1 MDIQDYTTEELIEEI
16 VAREECDQ
24 IGELINVEDCKFD
37 MDELCDALEKEGY
50 NVSMDNFFNIEDADD
65 DDLKD
70 ELESRGFIVS
80 EDPAIDEDYIDIVR
94 RDFENSPT
102 AALNVLQDLLGMQH
116 TTTKEQ
122 VIEQLKSVL

>member
-1 MDIQDYTTEELIEEI
+1 MEIQDYTTEELIEEI

-50 NVSMDNFFNIEDADD
+50 NVSQDDIFDIEDADD

-70 ELESRGFIVS
+70 ELERRGYTVYN
-80 EDPAIDEDYIDIVR
+80 DEDYVDIVR
-94 RDFENSPT
+94 RDFENSST
-102 AALNVLQDLLGMQH
+102 AALNVMQDLLGMQH

>member
-1 MDIQDYTTEELIEEI
+1 MEIQDYTTEELIEEI

-37 MDELCDALEKEGY
+37 VYELCDALEKEGY
-50 NVSMDNFFNIEDADD
+50 TVSQDDIFDIIEDADD
-65 DDLKD
+65 YDLKD
-70 ELESRGFIVS
+70 ELERRGYTVYY
-80 EDPAIDEDYIDIVR
+80 DEDYVDIVR
-94 RDFENSPT
+94 RDFENSST
-102 AALNVLQDLLGMQH
+102 AALNVLQDLLGMQR